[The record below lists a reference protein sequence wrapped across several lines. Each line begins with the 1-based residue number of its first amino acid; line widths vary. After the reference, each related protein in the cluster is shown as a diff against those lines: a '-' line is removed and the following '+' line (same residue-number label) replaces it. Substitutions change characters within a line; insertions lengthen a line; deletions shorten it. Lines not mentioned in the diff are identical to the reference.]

1 MIEKYYQKII
11 NLSKKNYALP
21 FLLLVAFVESFI
33 FPIPPDIF
41 LILLILAQIYNAF
54 YIAFL
59 CTIFSVLGGILG
71 FFIGILFFDT
81 LGKDILNYYNLNE
94 KFSIFSDLYKR
105 FGIWIVAAGGFTP
118 IPYKVITI
126 FSGLI
131 KMNFLEFLIT
141 SFFSRGARFFLIAT
155 LLYFYGKKIEYILIK
170 RFGFISFLIFLIL
183 ILVYLSLKYLNYI
196 LTN

>member
-1 MIEKYYQKII
+1 
-11 NLSKKNYALP
+11 
-21 FLLLVAFVESFI
+21 
-33 FPIPPDIF
+33 
-41 LILLILAQIYNAF
+41 
-54 YIAFL
+54 
-59 CTIFSVLGGILG
+59 
-71 FFIGILFFDT
+71 
-81 LGKDILNYYNLNE
+81 
-94 KFSIFSDLYKR
+94 LYKR

-196 LTN
+196 